1 MPSKKINPV
10 AKARSSMRSGFFAIA
25 IFSLALNLLM
35 LAGPLYM
42 LQVYDR
48 VLTSQSMETLIALS
62 VILVGVF
69 IVSGML
75 DFIRVRILNRLGSRF
90 EALSAEPILSAAIQ
104 QRVSGKAKSGENL
117 MADINAFREFISGNT
132 LLAFFDTPWV
142 PIYIAILFILHP
154 YIGLL
159 GVAGA
164 IVLIIIALVNSSM
177 SRKPMKE
184 TAESRQ
190 TSDGLF
196 EACERNAELVTSMG
210 MNSDLSKRWGQL
222 NWETNRL
229 KTWASD
235 RLSTFYVISKTFRM
249 ALQSGMLGLGAALAI
264 TGQSTAGVM
273 IAATIILGRA
283 LAPIDQAIGQ
293 WRVFIAAMASYRK
306 LKDLADEYPETQ
318 EKMSLPKAT
327 SSLDVSIQQAGP
339 PSAKKATLSGIKF
352 QLEASDVVAV
362 IGPSGSGKST
372 LARMLSGI
380 WFPQRGEVMLD
391 GTTTSKW
398 DASELGSQIGYL
410 PQDVELFEGTIREN
424 ISRFS
429 TNATDENVLKAA
441 LDADVHELIMGLEDG
456 YETKIGK
463 NGMFLSGG
471 QRQRI
476 GLARALYDDPFVV
489 ILDEPNSNLD
499 ATGDTALIKAVL
511 SAKQRGAI
519 VIVMTHRPSTLQAVN
534 KVLVL
539 DAGQQKNFGPKEQIL
554 RSTTRTIVNNTNKK
568 PENTNVS
575 EMKERV
581 VVK

>member
-1 MPSKKINPV
+1 MPSKKTNPV
-10 AKARSSMRSGFFAIA
+10 AEAKKSMRSGFVAIA

-62 VILVGVF
+62 IILAGVF

-90 EALSAEPILSAAIQ
+90 ETLSAEPILFAAIQ
-104 QRVSGKAKSGENL
+104 QRISGKARSGENL
-117 MADINAFREFISGNT
+117 MADVNAFREFISGNT

-142 PIYIAILFILHP
+142 PIYLAILFMLHP
-154 YIGLL
+154 YLGLL
-159 GVAGA
+159 GLSGA
-164 IVLIIIALVNSSM
+164 IVLIVIALVNSSM
-177 SRKPMKE
+177 SRTPMRE
-184 TAESRQ
+184 AADARQ
-190 TSDGLF
+190 TSDGMF

-210 MNSDLSKRWGQL
+210 MHFDLSKRWSDL

-235 RLSTFYVISKTFRM
+235 RLSTFFVLSKTFRM
-249 ALQSGMLGLGAALAI
+249 ALQSAVLGLGAALAI
-264 TGQSTAGVM
+264 SGQSTAGVM

-293 WRVFIAAMASYRK
+293 WRVFIAAMASYGK
-306 LKDLADEYPETQ
+306 LKALAEEFS
-318 EKMSLPKAT
+318 EGEAKMSLPSAS
-327 SSLDVSIQQAGP
+327 SSLEVSIQQAGP
-339 PSAKKATLSGIKF
+339 PNAKQATISSIKF
-352 QLEASDVVAV
+352 QLEAGDVVAV

-372 LARMLSGI
+372 LAKMMTGI

-398 DASELGSQIGYL
+398 DASELGSQVGYL
-410 PQDVELFEGTIREN
+410 PQDVELFEGTIRDN

-429 TNATDENVLKAA
+429 SDATDEAVLKAA
-441 LDADVHELIMGLEDG
+441 SESDVHELIMSLPDG
-456 YETKIGK
+456 YETQIGR
-463 NGMFLSGG
+463 NGYFLSGG

-476 GLARALYDDPFVV
+476 GLARALYGDPFVV

-499 ATGDTALIKAVL
+499 ATGDTALMRAVL
-511 SAKQRGAI
+511 SARKRGAI
-519 VIVMTHRPSTLQAVN
+519 VLVMTHRPSTLQAVN

-539 DAGQQKNFGPKEQIL
+539 ENGTQKSFGPKEQVL
-554 RSTTRTIVNNTNKK
+554 RSATRAIVNNTHKK
-568 PENTNVS
+568 TETGNVS
-575 EMKERV
+575 ELKERV
-581 VVK
+581 AAK